1 MKYQVQ
7 FFQRVYIVLKILKNC
22 MSIKKDMLKTFI
34 GYEHFQYIL
43 REGISV
49 LQIIEIENSFLLN
62 VINTEILHQKI
73 PSLLLDNGRRNF
85 KQILR

>member
-1 MKYQVQ
+1 
-7 FFQRVYIVLKILKNC
+7 

-43 REGISV
+43 HEGISV

-62 VINTEILHQKI
+62 VINTEILHQQI